1 MRFLKGI
8 TSSTTDQELISKY
21 KNNSD
26 VDYIGEL
33 YNRYLHLIFSVALKY
48 LGVREDAEDMS
59 VEVFEVLKEKLPTS
73 DISNFGGWVHI
84 VTKNQCLMLLRS
96 KARTEEKEKDYTF
109 DMEIGESEHHLS
121 EVDLESDLRKL
132 EDCIKSLSKEQVKCV
147 NLFYKQEK
155 CYNEVA
161 NLTGYTLKNVKSYLQ
176 NGKRNLK
183 ICMGK

>member
-8 TSSTTDQELISKY
+8 SSTTTDQELISKY
-21 KNNSD
+21 KNTSD
-26 VDYIGEL
+26 LDYIGEL

-48 LGVREDAEDMS
+48 LGVREDAEDMG
-59 VEVFEVLKEKLPTS
+59 VKIFEVLKEKLPTGEV
-73 DISNFGGWVHI
+73 SNIGGWVHT

-96 KARTEEKEKDYTF
+96 KTRTEEKEKDYAF
-109 DMEIGESEHHLS
+109 DMEIVEDEHQLS
-121 EVDLESDLRKL
+121 EVDLDSDLRKL
-132 EDCIKSLSKEQVKCV
+132 EDCIKTLSKEQVKCV

-161 NLTGYTLKNVKSYLQ
+161 NLTGYTIKNVKSYLQ